1 MKLRGER
8 MTEKENQKEKDNTDF
23 PLEDNIPSTARINY
37 AGITLE
43 EAEDLLKFGNEKVR
57 QKILKYFQKHSRD
70 IL

>member
-1 MKLRGER
+1 
-8 MTEKENQKEKDNTDF
+8 MTEKENQKEKDNADF
-23 PLEDNIPSTARINY
+23 SLEDNIPSTARINY